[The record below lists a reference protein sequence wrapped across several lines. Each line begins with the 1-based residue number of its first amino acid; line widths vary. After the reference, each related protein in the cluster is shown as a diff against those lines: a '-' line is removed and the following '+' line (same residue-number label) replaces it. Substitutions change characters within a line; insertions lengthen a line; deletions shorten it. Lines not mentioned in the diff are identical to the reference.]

1 LTMVLLLGY
10 PNSTMLSNVM
20 GIKQFQTQLPMV
32 ARNIKAMGGHYLV
45 TNRNEPVMVAISF
58 EDYQSVEDIL
68 LEMNSPALQKDVADG
83 RREYLQGKTTKLSD
97 FLAGTV

>member
-1 LTMVLLLGY
+1 
-10 PNSTMLSNVM
+10 M

-45 TNRNEPVMVAISF
+45 TNRNEPAMVAISF

-68 LEMNSPALQKDVADG
+68 LEMSSPALQKDVSDG
-83 RREYLQGKTTKLSD
+83 RLEYLQGKTTKLSD
-97 FLAGTV
+97 FLTENV